1 MGYGPG
7 FTSTFLY
14 YFVTTTLLSTFIA
27 SQGLGM
33 KISTGYP
40 SQIGL
45 VIGLLAGLLGGYMNR
60 SVSFSVAFDDQETF
74 KDTLNEALD
83 AMGYGHA
90 YDDENISV
98 YVRSP
103 IRQLLSG
110 KIFVQF
116 DEKDAT
122 ISSRS
127 VHIKDLQRRL

>member
-7 FTSTFLY
+7 FASTFLY
-14 YFVTTTLLSTFIA
+14 YFVTTTLVATFVV
-27 SQGLGM
+27 SQGLGL
-33 KISTGYP
+33 KISSGYP

-45 VIGLLAGLLGGYMNR
+45 VIGIFAGLLGGYMNR
-60 SVSFSVAFDDQETF
+60 TMSCSIAFDDKETF
-74 KDTLNEALD
+74 KNTLKEALD
-83 AMGYGHA
+83 DMGYRHA
-90 YDDENISV
+90 YDDENVSV

-116 DEKDAT
+116 DEKDVT
-122 ISSRS
+122 IASRS